1 MPLPAGQGRTT
12 AAAAAATSTI
22 RSLPIRNRTF
32 CEGDNLEFL
41 LRIPDASVDLIV
53 TDPPFKKDRKF
64 QGIGEAEGASFKD
77 YWSWDDD
84 DDVHPAYLAH
94 VRQHWSALGEVIE
107 AAYAAHS
114 PSMAAFLAFMSVRLI
129 EMHRILKETGS
140 IYLHCDHDANSY
152 LRAMLD
158 AIFTKDNFRNQL
170 TWRRA
175 TSHNDAD
182 RFGNITDS
190 ILYYVRSASAT
201 WNGDAITEPKTD
213 EQLQEDYPSVDSR
226 GRYRSDNLTGPRH
239 NAERGSPSTQAWHG
253 YDVFGMN
260 RVWSAPKT
268 GAYAHY
274 IEEHFIPGY
283 TAIEGVHARLDAL
296 DKAGLITHPKK
307 GKWPGLKRYAAADQ
321 GTPPQNIILKPTG
334 FTNYSKGPEYR
345 GYPTQKPVALY
356 SRLIR
361 ASSNEN
367 DMVLDPFAGCATT
380 CVAAEQLGRQ
390 WIGIDLSP
398 QAHGITMDRLEKEC
412 GRGSFWEKNVR
423 LLTTAELRPLKNGVS
438 AALAIPQLPARVQ
451 RGIPRGYK
459 PENVR
464 RYLAGRDAEGMRR
477 TDAGNIA
484 CQGCGYTPP
493 RLDYQDVDHIT
504 PRAKEGANAWSN
516 FCLLCSPC
524 NRRKA
529 HKLTI
534 DELRT
539 EIRAEGLM
547 LDESKLV
554 PMDAVSIAKRD
565 RAFRPLQ

>member
-1 MPLPAGQGRTT
+1 M
-12 AAAAAATSTI
+12 
-22 RSLPIRNRTF
+22 
-32 CEGDNLEFL
+32 
-41 LRIPDASVDLIV
+41 
-53 TDPPFKKDRKF
+53 
-64 QGIGEAEGASFKD
+64 
-77 YWSWDDD
+77 
-84 DDVHPAYLAH
+84 HPAYLAH
-94 VRQHWSALGEVIE
+94 VRKHWPALGEVIE

-140 IYLHCDHDANSY
+140 IYLHCDHDANTY

-190 ILYYVRSASAT
+190 IMYYVKSGSAT
-201 WNGDAITEPKTD
+201 WNGDAITERKTE
-213 EQLQEDYPSVDSR
+213 EQLKDAYPSVDER
-226 GRYRSDNLTGPRH
+226 GPVRFSDLTG
-239 NAERGSPSTQAWHG
+239 AGVTAGESGKTWKG
-253 YDVFGMN
+253 YDVTKRG
-260 RVWSAPKT
+260 RHWAPPKT
-268 GAYAHY
+268 SEYARW
-274 IEEHFIPGY
+274 IEQKFIPGY
-283 TAIEGVHARLDAL
+283 TAIEGVHARLNAL
-296 DKAGLITHPKK
+296 DKAGLITHPKR
-307 GKWPGLKRYAAADQ
+307 GVWPGLKRYAAADQ
-321 GTPPQNIILKPTG
+321 GNPPQNLILEPTG
-334 FTNYSKGPEYR
+334 FTNYSKGPEFR

-356 SRLIR
+356 SRLIK
-361 ASSNEN
+361 ASSNK
-367 DMVLDPFAGCATT
+367 DDLVLDPFAGCATT

-398 QAHGITMDRLEKEC
+398 QARGITLDRLEKEC

-423 LLTTAELRPLKNGVS
+423 LLTTENLRPLKNGIT

-451 RGIPRGYK
+451 RGIPRDYK

-477 TDAGNIA
+477 TEAGNKA
-484 CQGCGYTPP
+484 CQGCGYDPP

-504 PRAKEGANAWSN
+504 PQAREGANAWSN
-516 FCLLCSPC
+516 FCLLCPPC

-534 DELRT
+534 DELRA

-554 PMDAVSIAKRD
+554 PMDAAAIAKRD